1 VDVIVSTG
9 ACMVHDAIEAVG
21 GHHYRGSWE
30 VNDAELYRYHLFRI
44 YDIFVPEEDYVR
56 LDFKMSEMYD
66 DIALEHKGESL
77 ASNEFSWEIGKRLT
91 DPNSI
96 LRAAYEENV
105 PIFLPSV
112 RDSEFGFIHWL
123 HASQDKTKPVL
134 QLDAFKDVPTICGI
148 SAKSPKN
155 GMIVIG
161 GGVPRNTI
169 QSSVLAS
176 KKGLDY
182 AVVITLDRP
191 ETGGLSGS
199 TLEETVSWGKM
210 KSEADHVM
218 VIGEALMVFPFVV
231 AAVTERLGKSFKRN
245 PVFQFQKPANK
256 GG

>member
-1 VDVIVSTG
+1 
-9 ACMVHDAIEAVG
+9 MKE
-21 GHHYRGSWE
+21 
-30 VNDAELYRYHLFRI
+30 
-44 YDIFVPEEDYVR
+44 
-56 LDFKMSEMYD
+56 
-66 DIALEHKGESL
+66 ESL

-91 DPNSI
+91 DQNSI

-123 HASQDKTKPVL
+123 HSSQQKPKPVL
-134 QLDAFKDVPTICGI
+134 QLDAFKDVPTICNI
-148 SAKSPKN
+148 CAKSPKN

-169 QSSVLAS
+169 QSSALAS

-210 KSEADHVM
+210 KGQADHVM
-218 VIGEALMVFPFVV
+218 VIGEALMVFPFIV
-231 AAVTERLGKSFKRN
+231 ASVTERLRRKIHANSF
-245 PVFQFQKPANK
+245 FEI
-256 GG
+256 